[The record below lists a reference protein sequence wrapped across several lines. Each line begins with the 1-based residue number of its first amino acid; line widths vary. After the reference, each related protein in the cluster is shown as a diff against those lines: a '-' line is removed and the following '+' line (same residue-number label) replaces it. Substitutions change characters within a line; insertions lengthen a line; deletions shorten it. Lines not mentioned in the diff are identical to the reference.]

1 MGVTKARGASRP
13 ALQSPLHFLLMGT
26 GAYLGDFEEKG
37 EGERERDGTI
47 DGLMDRASIYA
58 LLILSFPTHPL
69 LLDCAFE
76 NIMVISYAV
85 PRYLLSHHHAVGHTL
100 LSWIPYLPEE
110 KSLS

>member
-1 MGVTKARGASRP
+1 
-13 ALQSPLHFLLMGT
+13 MGT

-47 DGLMDRASIYA
+47 DGLMDRASIYT
-58 LLILSFPTHPL
+58 LLVLSFPTHPL
-69 LLDCAFE
+69 LLECAFE

-85 PRYLLSHHHAVGHTL
+85 PRYSIPPLSSSCCRPHLAFQDT
-100 LSWIPYLPEE
+100 LPEE